1 VTAVRRTIDVSGLP
15 EYAFGHRDPL
25 WWGVIGLMAIEGTML
40 ALLAATWFYV
50 RGNFTAWPPQ
60 GVGARVQ
67 LLAALE
73 AAALA
78 LSAWPTHLLNLAAER
93 GDLRKMR
100 LMLGVVTGLGLAY
113 LVLRSFLYAA
123 LPFRWD
129 LNAYASVLW
138 GTLVLNTTHGL
149 SGVLENATMLV
160 LLFTGPIEKK
170 HLVDVHAGGF
180 LWYFVLFSW
189 IPLWFLMF
197 AAPLL
202 LRS

>member
-1 VTAVRRTIDVSGLP
+1 MTAARRTIDVSGLP

-40 ALLAATWFYV
+40 ALLAASWFYV
-50 RGNFTAWPPQ
+50 RGNFSSGPPQ
-60 GVGARVQ
+60 GLGTRAQAIAVAEVVT
-67 LLAALE
+67 LAV
-73 AAALA
+73 
-78 LSAWPTHLLNLAAER
+78 SAWPTHLLNVAAEK
-93 GDLRKMR
+93 GDLRR
-100 LMLGVVTGLGLAY
+100 VRFLLAVVTALGLAY
-113 LVLRSFLYAA
+113 LVLRAFLYAA

-138 GTLVLNTTHGL
+138 GAVVLNTTHGL

-160 LLFTGPIEKK
+160 LLLTGPVEKK

-180 LWYFVLFSW
+180 LWYFVVFSW
-189 IPLWFLMF
+189 IPLWFLTF

-202 LRS
+202 LR

>member
-1 VTAVRRTIDVSGLP
+1 MTAARRTLDVSGLP
-15 EYAFGHRDPL
+15 ECAFGHRDPL

-40 ALLAATWFYV
+40 ALLAASWFYV

-60 GVGARVQ
+60 GVGTKVQ
-67 LLAALE
+67 VLAALE
-73 AAALA
+73 AATLA
-78 LSAWPTHLLNLAAER
+78 VSAWPTHLLNVAAER
-93 GDLRKMR
+93 GDLRRMR
-100 LMLGVVTGLGLAY
+100 FLLGVVTALGLAY

-138 GTLVLNTTHGL
+138 GAVVLNTTHGL
-149 SGVLENATMLV
+149 SGVLENTTMLV
-160 LLFTGPIEKK
+160 LLFTGPVEKK
-170 HLVDVHAGGF
+170 HLADVHAGGF
-180 LWYFVLFSW
+180 LWYFVVFSW
-189 IPLWFLMF
+189 IPMWFLLF